1 MEIEDVDAETGVEF
15 SAMVKRAPARRRPRK
30 AKPGTKGLGPAEC
43 RLQQP
48 TGAAVEAAEAIAKA
62 GGCVVGSYKEPL
74 AGHPVLLCVLP
85 IDAIEPTPFQRDLSD
100 AHHKR
105 LADVINK
112 TGRFLDPIIAVLAPR
127 GEFWTPN
134 GRHRLEAMRR
144 LGARSITALVVAD
157 REIAW
162 QILALN
168 TEKAHNLKERSLEV
182 IRIYRGLV
190 DEDATRPES
199 QFAFYL
205 DQAALVTLGACYERF
220 PRFGGGAYHPI
231 LRRLEVFTD
240 EPLRTA
246 FKDHEKRAT
255 IVLDLEEKVAA
266 AVKKLKERGLASPYL
281 RSFVVARINPL
292 RWIKGEPPP
301 LEEVLKTMRER
312 AARFNVEKIKPQD
325 LAGAAGP
332 PDEET

>member
-1 MEIEDVDAETGVEF
+1 LEKPEG
-15 SAMVKRAPARRRPRK
+15 SAA
-30 AKPGTKGLGPAEC
+30 
-43 RLQQP
+43 
-48 TGAAVEAAEAIAKA
+48 EAAELVEKVH
-62 GGCVVGSYKEPL
+62 GSVVGVYKEPL
-74 AGHPVLLCVLP
+74 GGHQLVLSILP

-112 TGRFLDPIIAVLAPR
+112 TGRFLDPIIAVVAPR
-127 GEFWTPN
+127 GGFWTPN

-144 LGARSITALVVAD
+144 LGARAVTALIVA
-157 REIAW
+157 EPEVAW

-182 IRIYRGLV
+182 IRIYRGLL
-190 DEDATRPES
+190 DEDASRAES

-205 DQAALVTLGACYERF
+205 DEAALVTLGVCYERV
-220 PRFGGGAYHPI
+220 PRFGGGVYHSI
-231 LRRLEVFTD
+231 LRRLENLTD
-240 EPLRTA
+240 EPLRA
-246 FKDHEKRAT
+246 AIKSHEKHASM
-255 IVLDLEEKVAA
+255 VLDLEERVQA
-266 AVKKLKERGLASPYL
+266 AVKKLKERGLVSPYL

-292 RWIKGEPPP
+292 RWIKGEAPG
-301 LEEVLKTMRER
+301 LEDVLKTMRER
-312 AARFNVEKIKPQD
+312 AAKFNVEKIKAQD

>member
-1 MEIEDVDAETGVEF
+1 LIEP
-15 SAMVKRAPARRRPRK
+15 SAA
-30 AKPGTKGLGPAEC
+30 
-43 RLQQP
+43 
-48 TGAAVEAAEAIAKA
+48 AAEVTEAIEKA

-74 AGHPVLLCVLP
+74 GGHPVFISILP
-85 IDAIEPTPFQRDLSD
+85 IDAVEPTPFQRDLSD

-112 TGRFLDPIIAVLAPR
+112 TGRFLDPIIAVVAPR
-127 GEFWTPN
+127 GGFWTPN

-144 LGARSITALVVAD
+144 LGAKSIAALVVAD
-157 REIAW
+157 RELAW

-168 TEKAHNLKERSLEV
+168 TEKAHNLRERALEV

-190 DEDATRPES
+190 DEDASRSES

-205 DQAALVTLGACYERF
+205 DEAALVTLGICYERV
-220 PRFGGGAYHPI
+220 PRFGGGVYHPM
-231 LRRLEVFTD
+231 LRRLETFTD
-240 EPLRTA
+240 EPLRSA
-246 FKDHEKRAT
+246 IKDHEKRAG

-266 AVKKLKERGLASPYL
+266 VVKKLKERGLVSPYL

-312 AARFNVEKIKPQD
+312 VGKFNVEKIRPQD

-332 PDEET
+332 PDEGA

>member
-1 MEIEDVDAETGVEF
+1 MRKTGVE
-15 SAMVKRAPARRRPRK
+15 SLLWSSVHRPGGGLAK
-30 AKPGTKGLGPAEC
+30 PKPGTKGLGPAEC
-43 RLQQP
+43 RLEQP
-48 TGAAVEAAEAIAKA
+48 TGATAEAAETIAKA

-85 IDAIEPTPFQRDLSD
+85 IDVVEPTPFQRDLSD

-127 GEFWTPN
+127 GGFWTPN

-144 LGARSITALVVAD
+144 LGAKSITALVVAD

-199 QFAFYL
+199 RFAFYL
-205 DQAALVTLGACYERF
+205 DQAALVTLGVCYERF

-255 IVLDLEEKVAA
+255 MVLDLEEKVAA
-266 AVKKLKERGLASPYL
+266 AVKKLKERGLVSQYL

-292 RWIKGEPPP
+292 RWIKGDPPP

-312 AARFNVEKIKPQD
+312 AARFNVEKIKPKD